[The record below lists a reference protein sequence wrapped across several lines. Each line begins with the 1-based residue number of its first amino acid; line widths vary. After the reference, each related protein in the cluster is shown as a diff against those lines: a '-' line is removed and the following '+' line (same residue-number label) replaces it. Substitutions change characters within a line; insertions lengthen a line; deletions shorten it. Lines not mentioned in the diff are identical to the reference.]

1 MHTVKET
8 NAEAGTDKRRLGQR
22 KQVRRRICSN
32 VYTDIIAGKLTCD
45 ALE

>member
-22 KQVRRRICSN
+22 KQVRRICSN